1 VIRAFFINFSVSL
14 LSMVLRSL
22 CYFGVFI
29 PLIIHSAVVL
39 QCDFWL
45 SCPSLSVYPPLSSLL
60 FLVIVNFPPPPSS
73 YLTGVS
79 DTLSLSIIHNNF
91 FLDLV
96 TAMPFIR
103 LYFFSVSSFFCILL
117 LLSTQ
122 QLSYYCPPTFAMY
135 YDNKQKPPPTFFPL
149 MVYFNHRA
157 LSVSCIL

>member
-22 CYFGVFI
+22 CYFGFFI

-60 FLVIVNFPPPPSS
+60 FLVIVNQLSPPPSS

-91 FLDLV
+91 SLDLV

-103 LYFFSVSSFFCILL
+103 LYFFLSPLFLHLAITIDSTTVL
-117 LLSTQ
+117 LLSPHFCNV
-122 QLSYYCPPTFAMY
+122 L
-135 YDNKQKPPPTFFPL
+135 
-149 MVYFNHRA
+149 
-157 LSVSCIL
+157 